1 MTYIHGLPETYNDVE
16 SRFYKQKKDLSWA
29 W

>member
-1 MTYIHGLPETYNDVE
+1 MTLIHGLPKTYNEVE